1 MLLAYIAPRELTPKD
16 KVEIEKLRDA
26 MPDYFKGVFEGWT
39 VLVTAMKIDN
49 LIVLP
54 GKRTREEM
62 IAKLSPEFWEEYK
75 DFEFRFLDRSV
86 VKK

>member
-1 MLLAYIAPRELTPKD
+1 M
-16 KVEIEKLRDA
+16 
-26 MPDYFKGVFEGWT
+26 FEGWT
-39 VLVTAMKIDN
+39 VLVTAMKINN

-75 DFEFRFLDRSV
+75 DFEFRFLDGSV